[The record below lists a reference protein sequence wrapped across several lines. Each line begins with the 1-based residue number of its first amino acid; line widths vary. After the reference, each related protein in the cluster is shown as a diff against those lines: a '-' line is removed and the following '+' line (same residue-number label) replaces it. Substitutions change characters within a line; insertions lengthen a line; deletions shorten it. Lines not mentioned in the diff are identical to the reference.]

1 MDLKKTI
8 FYIWYGLLE
17 PETEDNFLA
26 PPQPNLSF
34 LLSTCCK
41 RFQDFTDKCRR
52 LRNKK
57 FWILFRKERN
67 DKIKEIIMTG
77 IQLTKNIYIVH
88 FSLNI

>member
-1 MDLKKTI
+1 MVLKKSI

-17 PETEDNFLA
+17 PETEES
-26 PPQPNLSF
+26 PPQPILSF

-41 RFQDFTDKCRR
+41 RIQDFTDKCRR

-67 DKIKEIIMTG
+67 DKTKEIIMTG
-77 IQLTKNIYIVH
+77 I
-88 FSLNI
+88 